1 MAAYDEESAPLMEDR
16 GEEPTTELSMISA
29 VYSSELERPAG
40 DDDVALVAMGESERH
55 DPRRKSTMIL
65 DAKEEERLE
74 SSRMGRAVLR
84 NLANSILGQFLQV
97 LLLLGCL
104 GVYTFTPEII
114 SYSKQTDRGLTG
126 IVEATGDSKVAPL
139 TRIDREMR
147 LTPENWPDVPKD
159 WRRPNHVVGLR
170 GDS

>member
-16 GEEPTTELSMISA
+16 GEEPTTELNMISA
-29 VYSSELERPAG
+29 VYSSELDHPAG
-40 DDDVALVAMGESERH
+40 DDDVALVTMGESERH

-84 NLANSILGQFLQV
+84 NLANSILGQFFQV

-114 SYSKQTDRGLTG
+114 SFR
-126 IVEATGDSKVAPL
+126 
-139 TRIDREMR
+139 
-147 LTPENWPDVPKD
+147 
-159 WRRPNHVVGLR
+159 
-170 GDS
+170 